1 MYMKNL
7 ITCICLIVFAFVA
20 HAQQPTKYQKGRATL
35 FSTYIANK
43 MDLNDNQKKIV
54 YNVMLE
60 RVMNANAKIKAN
72 IDMSK
77 EEKQAVY
84 KAEYANAQKKLA
96 TEFGQK
102 QARKM
107 MLLSNEARKNADNK

>member
-7 ITCICLIVFAFVA
+7 ITCICLIGFAFVT

-35 FSTYIANK
+35 FSSYISDK

-60 RVMNANAKIKAN
+60 RVVNANAKIRAN
-72 IDMSK
+72 KDMSK

-84 KAEYANAQKKLA
+84 KAEYANTQKKLA

-107 MLLSNEARKNADNK
+107 MFLCNEATKNADVK